1 MSEEPKKK
9 KVFITP
15 KQAKIYL
22 VLALLII
29 AFPTIMTK
37 ILPSHSGKFLVSSGV
52 MDFSSFFGRSVI
64 YLDDHSGYSAFGF
77 IINRPLSEQESA
89 PLRAR
94 FPHIGRF
101 HYGGPV
107 AEGEELFLMVPDDES
122 FERFRIHRLRDLEAD
137 DLETYNAIIADSE
150 IAKTVILFS
159 GYAGWTVLQLNRELL
174 RGAWNVIPFRS
185 DLMLMQ
191 EGEQIDIWNR
201 AMEDVLQR
209 ARDSVDAI

>member
-1 MSEEPKKK
+1 MSEDPKKK
-9 KVFITP
+9 KIFITP

-22 VLALLII
+22 VFALLII

-37 ILPSHSGKFLVSSGV
+37 VLPSHSGKLLVSVAS
-52 MDFSSFFGRSVI
+52 MDFDPFFGRTVI
-64 YLDDHSGYSAFGF
+64 YLDNHSGYGAFGF
-77 IINRPLSEQESA
+77 IINKQLSEEESA

-107 AEGEELFLMVPDDES
+107 ADGEELFLMVPDDES
-122 FERFRIHRLRDLEAD
+122 FERFQIHRLRDLEAD
-137 DLETYNAIIADSE
+137 DLEAYNAIIANPE
-150 IAKTVILFS
+150 VAKNVILFS

-174 RGAWNVIPFRS
+174 RGSWNVIPFRS
-185 DLMLMQ
+185 DLMQ

-209 ARDSVDAI
+209 ASDSVEAI